1 MRPPNAGLQTSERT
15 NENQSRHKTMA
26 EIRLLKA
33 DEIECRVGV
42 NKGGWVS
49 LLLYKNSRVDMA
61 ILDEVW
67 GQFNWQRDHREIKGV
82 MYAGVG
88 VWNEER
94 KEWVWKWDAGTESKT
109 DPEKGEASDS
119 FKRACVNWGIGREL
133 YTAPFIPVTLRKGE
147 AVTKGSFRV
156 SEIGYTDDRIIN
168 KLVIVD
174 TNGEVRYTLG
184 QKPARAP
191 QKSTRVLTPEIF
203 EQSVQAFAE
212 GKVTKTGGSIR
223 GWLIETYNPD
233 KETLARFD
241 VEAEKRMNQTR

>member
-1 MRPPNAGLQTSERT
+1 
-15 NENQSRHKTMA
+15 MA

-42 NKGGWVS
+42 NKGNWVS

-88 VWNEER
+88 IWNEGR
-94 KEWVWKWDAGTESKT
+94 REWVWKWDAGSESKT

-133 YTAPFIPVTLRKGE
+133 YTAPFVVVNLRPGETASKGY
-147 AVTKGSFRV
+147 FRV
-156 SEIGYTDDRIIN
+156 AKIGYTEDRAI
-168 KLVIVD
+168 KELVVVD
-174 TNGEVRYTLG
+174 AQGEVRYTLG
-184 QKPARAP
+184 QKPVKAP
-191 QKSTRVLTPEIF
+191 QKPKKVLTEEIF
-203 EQSVQAFAE
+203 EKSVQAFAE
-212 GKVTKTGGSIR
+212 GKRTKNRGSIR
-223 GWLIETYNPD
+223 GWLVDTYNPD
-233 KETLARFD
+233 KETLDRFD
-241 VEAEKRMNQTR
+241 FEAEKRMRQVNQ